1 MTSATTDPTTP
12 QPLTDREREK
22 FRKLLEVANST
33 TYEGE
38 KEAALAAATRLA
50 KSRGMSLH
58 EAAGMSESI
67 ETRGEERKAR
77 RAAKNRKPSSEFD
90 DSFTA
95 PSNTYRSESEQL
107 SAEKKRH
114 KKAKED
120 AVRRGL
126 QVDDKVKKTK
136 KKPPSTK
143 RASSGS
149 WRSRSEFIRVLLRET
164 RMSVSEVA
172 STAGVPINEVFKE
185 KLLMR
190 QR

>member
-1 MTSATTDPTTP
+1 MTADPTPTEP
-12 QPLTDREREK
+12 QALNERERDK

-50 KSRGMSLH
+50 SSKGMSLH
-58 EAAGMSESI
+58 EAAGMSDSAHD
-67 ETRGEERKAR
+67 RKKANKAR
-77 RAAKNRKPSSEFD
+77 QEAKRRKSKNDFGETINDPQEK
-90 DSFTA
+90 
-95 PSNTYRSESEQL
+95 YKSESERL

-114 KKAKED
+114 KQAMAD

-126 QVDDKVKKTK
+126 SVDDAEKKVA
-136 KKPPSTK
+136 KKPASAR

-164 RMSVSEVA
+164 KMSVSEVA
-172 STAGVPINEVFKE
+172 STAGVPVNEVFKE

-190 QR
+190 QL